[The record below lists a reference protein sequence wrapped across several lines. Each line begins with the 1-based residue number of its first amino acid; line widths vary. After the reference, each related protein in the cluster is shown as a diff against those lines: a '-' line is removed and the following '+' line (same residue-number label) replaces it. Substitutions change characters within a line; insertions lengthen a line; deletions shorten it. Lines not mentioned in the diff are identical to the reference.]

1 VTTTRL
7 IAIDPVE
14 FEKTKEALNNLIR
27 ADHDYMWEED
37 KQLLTDV
44 YDYLDVMST
53 KQWTVDGPD
62 TRDCYATGEAGLD
75 GLSANGVGC
84 GEIDNEY

>member
-1 VTTTRL
+1 VTMIRL
-7 IAIDPVE
+7 IDPVE

-27 ADHDYMWEED
+27 ADYNHMWEED

-53 KQWTVDGPD
+53 KQW
-62 TRDCYATGEAGLD
+62 
-75 GLSANGVGC
+75 
-84 GEIDNEY
+84 EIDSGN